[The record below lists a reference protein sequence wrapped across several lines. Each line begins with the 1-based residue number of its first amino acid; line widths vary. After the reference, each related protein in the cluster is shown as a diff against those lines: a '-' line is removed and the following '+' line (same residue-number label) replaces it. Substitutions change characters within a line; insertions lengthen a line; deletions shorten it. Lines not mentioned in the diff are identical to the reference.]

1 MMTPSFQAKIAE
13 KLDDQGSAPSPR
25 GEGRDEQ
32 VLRTW
37 MPGSESQFCLKTASK
52 TPFRPMAQSLCQ

>member
-13 KLDDQGSAPSPR
+13 KLDDQGCTPSHQ

-32 VLRTW
+32 VLRSYLARQDQHS
-37 MPGSESQFCLKTASK
+37 GQQQLFYL
-52 TPFRPMAQSLCQ
+52 